1 MARQVIYSSLNR
13 GGERGRWRTRAER
26 EKREDEKF
34 SLKTKL
40 YIKIN
45 SEWTADLNVA
55 IKFLE
60 TQQGENL
67 DEQFLD
73 LTSKARPTKEK
84 RR

>member
-13 GGERGRWRTRAER
+13 GGERGRWRMRAER

-60 TQQGENL
+60 T
-67 DEQFLD
+67 
-73 LTSKARPTKEK
+73 
-84 RR
+84 